1 MELQKFY
8 YDNKIVKQFILATLV
23 WGVVALIVGLLA
35 ALQLA
40 WPIFNFDLEHI
51 TYGHTRPLHTN
62 AVIFAFIGNAI
73 FAGVYYSMQKLLK
86 TRMASD
92 FLSKLN
98 FWGWQ
103 FIIVCAA
110 ITFLFGYTT
119 GKEYAELEWPIDIL
133 IAIVWVAFG
142 LNMILTIVKRRVK
155 HIYAAIWWYI
165 ATFVGVA
172 ILHIVNSFEIP
183 VTFLKSYPVFAG
195 AQDAV
200 VQWWYG
206 HNAVAFFLTTPFLGL
221 MYYYLPKAA
230 NRPIYSYKLSIIHF
244 WSLIF
249 LYMWAGPHHLLYQA
263 LPDWAQALGVTF
275 SIMLI
280 APSWGGMIN
289 GLMTLRGVWDKVR
302 DSAVLKFFVVG
313 VTAYGLSTFEGPM
326 MSLKNVNAI
335 SHFTDWTVAHTHIGG
350 MAWNGGITFGMLYW
364 LIPKIFK
371 TKIFSNKLANT
382 HFWISTLGVL
392 IYAIPLY
399 WGAITQWLMW
409 REYTPEGLLQY
420 PNFLETVTQL
430 IPMYMLRALG
440 GTLYLIGFVIMVY
453 NMLKTIKIGSFIANE
468 ESEAPAVNLAYARD
482 PQKESP
488 HRFLE
493 RKGIRF
499 TLIALVALAIGGAV
513 EIIPMTFIKSNVP
526 EIESVKPYTPLELE
540 GRDIYVSNGCYTCHS
555 QMVRPFRWETD
566 RYGEYSKI
574 GEFVYD
580 HPFQWGSRRT
590 GPDLAR
596 AGVVGGPM
604 YKNAAWHFNHFMD
617 PQKMNEQSIMPAYPW
632 FATKKVKLDIL
643 PKKIR
648 AMMTLGVPY
657 EEGYDQKA
665 LDDYME
671 QAQIIYDDLINSN
684 INPYIIDENDPENP
698 DDNDTIGVLSLESEM
713 IAMIAYLH
721 KMGKDIS
728 PIFEEEENEAA
739 REREDIV
746 LIDETEENL
755 SEGKTIFNSVCSV
768 CHGENGEGV
777 ATFPNLIDDEWIHG
791 NTPTDIFYVIKEGK
805 PLKGMIPYGNQ
816 YTDEQIN
823 QITLYV
829 LKGLKTNE

>member
-8 YDNKIVKQFILATLV
+8 YDNKITKQFILATV
-23 WGVVALIVGLLA
+23 IWGVVALVVGLLV

-40 WPIFNFDLEHI
+40 WPVFNFNIEHI

-73 FAGVYYSMQKLLK
+73 FAGVYYSVQKLLK

-103 FIIVCAA
+103 LIIVSAA
-110 ITFLFGYTT
+110 VTFLFGYTT
-119 GKEYAELEWPIDIL
+119 GKEYAELEWPIDIM
-133 IAIVWVAFG
+133 IAIIWVAFG
-142 LNMILTIVKRRVK
+142 INLILTIIKRRVK

-183 VTFLKSYPVFAG
+183 VTFLKSYPIFAG

-289 GLMTLRGVWDKVR
+289 GLLTLRGVWDKVR

-313 VTAYGLSTFEGPM
+313 VTAYGMSTFEGPM

-364 LIPKIFK
+364 LVPKIFK
-371 TKIFSNKLANT
+371 TKLFSKKLANT

-420 PNFLETVTQL
+420 PNFLETVSQ
-430 IPMYMLRALG
+430 IVPMYMLRALG
-440 GTLYLIGFVIMVY
+440 GALYLVGFILLVV
-453 NMLKTIKIGSFIANE
+453 NLLKTIKLGSYIPNE
-468 ESEAPAVNLAYARD
+468 EAEAPALNFAYAR
-482 PQKESP
+482 KSSEST

-493 RKGIRF
+493 RKGLRF
-499 TLIALVALAIGGAV
+499 TLLAFIALAIGGAV

-526 EIESVKPYTPLELE
+526 TIESVKPYTPLELE

-580 HPFQWGSRRT
+580 HPFQWGSKRT

-596 AGVVGGPM
+596 AGVIGGPM
-604 YKNAAWHFNHFMD
+604 YKNAAWHYNHFID

-632 FATKKVKLDIL
+632 FAHKKVKLDIV

-648 AMMTLGVPY
+648 AMIKLGVPY
-657 EEGYDQKA
+657 EETYDKMA
-665 LDDYME
+665 VDDYMK
-671 QAQIIYDDLINSN
+671 QAQLIVNDLKASG
-684 INPYIIDENDPENP
+684 IDADP
-698 DDNDTIGVLSLESEM
+698 ESEM

-721 KMGKDIS
+721 KLGKDIAPVIDLEDEIS
-728 PIFEEEENEAA
+728 ENIQKKEIKLIEETQDNLAA
-739 REREDIV
+739 AEDIFRS
-746 LIDETEENL
+746 T
-755 SEGKTIFNSVCSV
+755 CAA
-768 CHGENGEGV
+768 CHGQNGEGI
-777 ATFPNLIDDEWIHG
+777 ATFPNLIDDDWLYG
-791 NTPTDIFYVIKEGK
+791 NSPTDIFYVIKDGK
-805 PLKGMIPYGNQ
+805 PAKGMIPYGNQ
-816 YTDEQIN
+816 LTDKQIN
-823 QITLYV
+823 QLTLYI
-829 LKGLKTNE
+829 LKGLKEQ